1 MKRNDIFML
10 LAAGAGLYWLS
21 RNKAKQ
27 ASNDLALAST
37 ILPAAPAPDY
47 VDRTTVD
54 EFIAGQE
61 YTTPTN
67 DLGEW
72 STLFG

>member
-1 MKRNDIFML
+1 ML
-10 LAAGAGLYWLS
+10 LALGAGLYWFS
-21 RNKAKQ
+21 KNKAKQ

-61 YTTPTN
+61 YTAPA

-72 STLFG
+72 GTLFG